1 MSNPPWRKNSCSNCF
16 TIPDRSDDPEGKWL
30 TNSEIKDVIETC
42 TRQHVSAHKLG
53 AILKVPLG
61 VKKVCRRE
69 RNFLGCYFVVRN
81 YERSDY
87 AQTPTNQ
94 GIPF

>member
-1 MSNPPWRKNSCSNCF
+1 
-16 TIPDRSDDPEGKWL
+16 
-30 TNSEIKDVIETC
+30 
-42 TRQHVSAHKLG
+42 VSAHKLG
-53 AILKVPLG
+53 AILKSLG
-61 VKKVCRRE
+61 CQKVCRRE